1 MEIKRMKSMIS
12 TPFTA
17 PYTNNLR
24 TGLGQSVGF
33 ASPAHQIQELNE
45 AIFLSQFTC
54 AVIATL
60 DPDSVCASAARQLYD
75 YTPYR
80 MIVFRLTPEA
90 GGKTISYAPSQ
101 GRREP
106 TVLPF
111 TEKQLT
117 FKAANISFKWDNC
130 QRLELPS
137 AMGCI
142 EIWPTERDKGGLS
155 DSFRDNLTSSFAMA
169 LQNAVEHSRV
179 KEMAMQDGLTG
190 LFNRRTFDEMLN
202 LEGRKELLPLSLLLI
217 DLDDFKL
224 VNDRYGHQAGDQVLA
239 RFGRLLKES
248 FRGTDLLAR
257 YGGEEFAV
265 LLPKTPVLKAAEV
278 AQRLLT
284 RLGDTTFEFEGQE
297 HRVTASIG
305 VAAMTKGDR
314 LNVHGLVERA
324 DQALYKAKRG
334 GKNRLVSA
342 DTPAPRGDKANQAGQ
357 SRLPGL

>member
-1 MEIKRMKSMIS
+1 MKTVIR
-12 TPFTA
+12 TPFTPPYSSNLCASMGQAVAFA
-17 PYTNNLR
+17 P
-24 TGLGQSVGF
+24 
-33 ASPAHQIQELNE
+33 SPNQLQELNE

-60 DPDSVCASAARQLYD
+60 DPDSVCASAARQLFD
-75 YTPYR
+75 YNPYR
-80 MIVFRLTPEA
+80 MIVFRLSPDA

-117 FKAANISFKWDNC
+117 FKTTNVTVKWDHC
-130 QRLELPS
+130 QRLDLPGDL
-137 AMGCI
+137 GCI
-142 EIWPTERDKGGLS
+142 EIWPTDRNHGYIS

-179 KEMAMQDGLTG
+179 KEMAMLDGLTG
-190 LFNRRTFDEMLN
+190 LFNRRSFDEMLN

-224 VNDRYGHQAGDQVLA
+224 VNDRYGHPAGDQVLT

-265 LLPKTPVLKAAEV
+265 LLPKTPVQKAAEV
-278 AQRLLT
+278 AQRLLL
-284 RLGDTTFEFEGQE
+284 RLADAEFEFAGQA
-297 HRVTASIG
+297 HWVSASIG

-314 LNVHGLVERA
+314 LNVRNLVERA
-324 DQALYKAKRG
+324 DKALYQAKRE
-334 GKNRLVSA
+334 GKNRVVTSVDKLAV
-342 DTPAPRGDKANQAGQ
+342 REDKANQAGQ
-357 SRLPGL
+357 ARLPGL

>member
-1 MEIKRMKSMIS
+1 
-12 TPFTA
+12 
-17 PYTNNLR
+17 
-24 TGLGQSVGF
+24 
-33 ASPAHQIQELNE
+33 
-45 AIFLSQFTC
+45 
-54 AVIATL
+54 
-60 DPDSVCASAARQLYD
+60 
-75 YTPYR
+75 
-80 MIVFRLTPEA
+80 
-90 GGKTISYAPSQ
+90 
-101 GRREP
+101 
-106 TVLPF
+106 
-111 TEKQLT
+111 
-117 FKAANISFKWDNC
+117 
-130 QRLELPS
+130 
-137 AMGCI
+137 
-142 EIWPTERDKGGLS
+142 
-155 DSFRDNLTSSFAMA
+155 
-169 LQNAVEHSRV
+169 
-179 KEMAMQDGLTG
+179 
-190 LFNRRTFDEMLN
+190 
-202 LEGRKELLPLSLLLI
+202 LI